1 MDLSMTL
8 PTMASGMGRSVLNDW
23 CAAIDEG
30 PYRSL
35 AIGERLAFDNLEMHT
50 TLSYAA
56 ARTERVRLAPT
67 LVILPMHPVA
77 LMAKKLATL
86 DVLSDGRV
94 DLVVGVGGRDQ
105 DYRCAERSF
114 ARRHQTLD
122 DQVAELRRL
131 WSGASP
137 HDDAPAVGPA
147 PLQAGGPPIYASAM
161 GPKSTARAAVW
172 ADGNMGFTL
181 APNTDDHVA
190 GFQSIR
196 DAWSAAGRSTTPRL
210 STSFWY
216 SLDPDAGTVLHDYAY
231 RYLKVFGHEGAEMM
245 AGMTTAAGL
254 DAVAE
259 GLQRLAEAGCDEV
272 YLVPTS
278 TDPAQLAEIATLVDA
293 GAAGRT

>member
-1 MDLSMTL
+1 MTL
-8 PTMASGMGRSVLNDW
+8 PTMASGMDRGLVNDW
-23 CAAIDEG
+23 CAALDEG

-35 AIGERLAFDNLEMHT
+35 AVGERIAFDNLEMHT

-56 ARTERVRLAPT
+56 ARTERIRIAPT

-86 DVLSDGRV
+86 DVLSGGRV
-94 DLVVGVGGRDQ
+94 DVVVGVGGRDQ

-122 DQVAELRRL
+122 DQVAEMRRL
-131 WSGASP
+131 WAGGEPHEGAPS
-137 HDDAPAVGPA
+137 VGP
-147 PLQAGGPPIYASAM
+147 PPVQSGGPPIYSSAM
-161 GPKSTARAAVW
+161 GPKATARAAQW

-181 APNTDDHVA
+181 GPNTDDHESTFSA
-190 GFQSIR
+190 IR
-196 DAWSAAGRSTTPRL
+196 RAWVEAGRTQLPRV

-216 SLDPDAGTVLHDYAY
+216 SLDADAGPALRDYAY
-231 RYLKVFGHEGAEMM
+231 RYLEVFGHEGAEMM
-245 AGMTTAAGL
+245 AGLTTAAGI

-259 GLQRLAEAGCDEV
+259 GLQRLEDAGCDEV

-278 TDPAQLAEIATLVDA
+278 TDPAHLAEISSL
-293 GAAGRT
+293 GS

>member
-1 MDLSMTL
+1 MTL
-8 PTMASGMGRSVLNDW
+8 PTMASGMDRGLLNEW
-23 CAAIDEG
+23 CAAIDDG

-35 AIGERLAFDNLEMHT
+35 AIGERIAFDNLEMHT

-105 DYRCAERSF
+105 DYRCAERPF

-122 DQVAELRRL
+122 EQVAELRRL
-131 WSGASP
+131 WQGGAP
-137 HDDAPAVGPA
+137 HDGAPAVGPT
-147 PLQAGGPPIYASAM
+147 PVQPGGPPVYASAM
-161 GPKSTARAAVW
+161 GPKSTARAARW

-181 APNTDDHVA
+181 GPNTDDHDA
-190 GFQSIR
+190 AFDTIR
-196 DAWSAAGRSTTPRL
+196 DAWTAAGRTEPPRL

-216 SLDPDAGTVLHDYAY
+216 SLDADAADALHAYAY
-231 RYLKVFGHEGAEMM
+231 RYLEVFGHDGAEMM
-245 AGMTTAAGL
+245 ASMTTAAGI
-254 DAVAE
+254 DAVAD
-259 GLQRLAEAGCDEV
+259 GLARLEAAGCDEV

-278 TDPAQLAEIATLVDA
+278 TDPSQLAEV
-293 GAAGRT
+293 AALAR

>member
-1 MDLSMTL
+1 MDRGL
-8 PTMASGMGRSVLNDW
+8 LNEW
-23 CAAIDEG
+23 CAAIDDG

-35 AIGERLAFDNLEMHT
+35 AIGERIAFDNLEMHT

-105 DYRCAERSF
+105 DYRCAERPF

-122 DQVAELRRL
+122 EQVAELRRL
-131 WSGASP
+131 WHGGAP
-137 HDDAPAVGPA
+137 HDGAPAVGPT
-147 PLQAGGPPIYASAM
+147 PVQSGGPPIFASAM
-161 GPKSTARAAVW
+161 GPKSTARAARW

-181 APNTDDHVA
+181 GPNTDDHDA
-190 GFQSIR
+190 AFGAIR
-196 DAWSAAGRSTTPRL
+196 DAWAEAGRTEPPRL

-216 SLDPDAGTVLHDYAY
+216 SLDENAADALQAYAY
-231 RYLKVFGHEGAEMM
+231 RYLEVFGHDGAEMM
-245 AGMTTAAGL
+245 ASMTTAAGI

-259 GLQRLAEAGCDEV
+259 GLARLEAAGCDEV

-278 TDPAQLAEIATLVDA
+278 TDPAQLADIATLA
-293 GAAGRT
+293 GDR

>member
-1 MDLSMTL
+1 MTL
-8 PTMASGMGRSVLNDW
+8 PTMASGMDRGLLNDW
-23 CAAIDEG
+23 CAGIDDG

-35 AIGERLAFDNLEMHT
+35 AIGERIAFDNLEMHT

-86 DVLSDGRV
+86 DVLSDGRL

-105 DYRCAERSF
+105 DYRCAERPF
-114 ARRHQTLD
+114 TRRHQTLD

-131 WSGASP
+131 WQGGAP
-137 HDDAPAVGPA
+137 HEGAPAVGPA
-147 PLQAGGPPIYASAM
+147 PVQPGGPPIHASAM
-161 GPKSTARAAVW
+161 GPKSTARAARW

-181 APNTDDHVA
+181 SPNTDDHDA
-190 GFQSIR
+190 AFGAIR
-196 DAWSAAGRSTTPRL
+196 DAWAAAGRTEPPRL

-216 SLDPDAGTVLHDYAY
+216 SLDDGAESLRAYAY
-231 RYLKVFGHEGAEMM
+231 RYLEVFGHEGAEMM
-245 AGMTTAAGL
+245 AAMTTAAGI
-254 DAVAE
+254 DAIAD
-259 GLQRLAEAGCDEV
+259 GLARLEAAGCDEV

-278 TDPAQLAEIATLVDA
+278 TDPAQLAEISTLA
-293 GAAGRT
+293 G